1 MARRA
6 SDLSKKSLV
15 VHAGQLREWKTL
27 GKYRTESEAVR
38 DAVARSLAVRTMQ
51 DAIATLRAGHTFARH
66 LR

>member
-15 VHAGQLREWKTL
+15 VHAGQLREWMAL

-38 DAVARSLAVRTMQ
+38 DAVARSLAIRKMQ
-51 DAIATLRAGHTFARH
+51 DAIAALRASRTFARH
-66 LR
+66 FR